1 MRFLG
6 RMAGLGAIVLATSLG
21 GCAPVFEGMS
31 PSFNVY
37 GQCSPIQRQSRS
49 AMTFR
54 QVQRV
59 SATQSRFMLG
69 FSQRS
74 TASWKQAAAGGC

>member
-1 MRFLG
+1 MRSF
-6 RMAGLGAIVLATSLG
+6 RKVAGLGAIVLAASLG

-31 PSFNVY
+31 PSLNVY
-37 GQCSPIQRQSRS
+37 GQCSQIQRQSRS

-59 SATQSRFMLG
+59 SAVQSRFMLG

-74 TASWKQAAAGGC
+74 TESWKRAAAGGC